1 MVRKNLETEHIEDG
15 NYMKFLMNVS
25 ALRQLSRKELEVLNA
40 ACVKEYF
47 EAGKQIIYEGDVKC
61 EKFYIIIKGSV
72 KITKIKKESPEM
84 EEEEVGR
91 LGSSQCFG
99 ERALQALKNGLHRC
113 MQMKMSPYC
122 LCLEKFSKR
131 LYLVTRT

>member
-47 EAGKQIIYEGDVKC
+47 EAGKRIIYEGDVKC

-72 KITKIKKESPEM
+72 KITKINKESPEM

-91 LGSSQCFG
+91 LGSSQCW
-99 ERALQALKNGLHRC
+99 
-113 MQMKMSPYC
+113 
-122 LCLEKFSKR
+122 
-131 LYLVTRT
+131 

>member
-1 MVRKNLETEHIEDG
+1 MNALYFQENNGKEISQENEHSVREKARLRDMVRKNLETEHIEDG

-47 EAGKQIIYEGDVKC
+47 EAGKRIIYEGDVKC

-72 KITKIKKESPEM
+72 NY
-84 EEEEVGR
+84 
-91 LGSSQCFG
+91 
-99 ERALQALKNGLHRC
+99 KN
-113 MQMKMSPYC
+113 K
-122 LCLEKFSKR
+122 
-131 LYLVTRT
+131 